1 METHEKILRIIKYLR
16 LKNGYSKEDLSK
28 LSGISRNTIVSIEYM
43 THLPRIDSVV
53 KLLEALDCEVV
64 VKKKKK
70 D

>member
-28 LSGISRNTIVSIEYM
+28 LSGVSRNTIASIEYM

-53 KLLEALDCEVV
+53 KLLEALDCEVIV
-64 VKKKKK
+64 RKKKK